1 VDLKV
6 AIVNGR
12 PSGGLS
18 LRVTMK
24 YTDETKEKLELLLP
38 ERGSNVQQKWSQE
51 GIRLQPL
58 HLQRELAVE
67 SAIEGREWS
76 LYVQIYAQDHRTWE
90 AWGEVVERLRKL

>member
-1 VDLKV
+1 MSLKV

-38 ERGSNVQQKWSQE
+38 ERGSNVQQKWS
-51 GIRLQPL
+51 
-58 HLQRELAVE
+58 RELAVE

>member
-1 VDLKV
+1 MKV
-6 AIVNGR
+6 AKGNGR
-12 PSGGLS
+12 LSGGLS
-18 LRVTMK
+18 LRVPMK
-24 YTDETKEKLELLLP
+24 YTNETKKKLELLLP

-67 SAIEGREWS
+67 SAIEGWEWS

-90 AWGEVVERLRKL
+90 AWGEVVGRLRKL